1 MTRIKYTENYKT
13 NPAVCCRYINTF
25 VKAIN
30 LNKKKEQAAIN
41 VIKHAIQICILL
53 RNGKSYTSPE
63 MQGHRLALWRAARAR
78 RILEERQTRLW
89 ISRAGISEVQSGVVD
104 LQESVDR
111 IQKDQQYFRIRL
123 DGFEKVILSLNRQI
137 YDLKTLLEKSV
148 LNKAAWHIFSDA
160 VRTSSILKKS
170 AWINILQSWMAPRT
184 SSVLNQP
191 TVNKLFFRS
200 SMASRTGIILNQH
213 PELLCD
219 LTGHAECPNS
229 VHVN

>member
-1 MTRIKYTENYKT
+1 
-13 NPAVCCRYINTF
+13 
-25 VKAIN
+25 
-30 LNKKKEQAAIN
+30 
-41 VIKHAIQICILL
+41 
-53 RNGKSYTSPE
+53 

-148 LNKAAWHIFSDA
+148 LNKAA
-160 VRTSSILKKS
+160 
-170 AWINILQSWMAPRT
+170 
-184 SSVLNQP
+184 
-191 TVNKLFFRS
+191 
-200 SMASRTGIILNQH
+200 
-213 PELLCD
+213 
-219 LTGHAECPNS
+219 
-229 VHVN
+229 

>member
-1 MTRIKYTENYKT
+1 
-13 NPAVCCRYINTF
+13 
-25 VKAIN
+25 
-30 LNKKKEQAAIN
+30 
-41 VIKHAIQICILL
+41 
-53 RNGKSYTSPE
+53 

-160 VRTSSILKKS
+160 VRK
-170 AWINILQSWMAPRT
+170 
-184 SSVLNQP
+184 SSVLKK
-191 TVNKLFFRS
+191 VCLNKYS
-200 SMASRTGIILNQH
+200 SVLDGTK
-213 PELLCD
+213 D
-219 LTGHAECPNS
+219 K
-229 VHVN
+229 